1 MDPLIDLAEYLPRLG
16 QGLIVSLQ
24 LTALSVVLGYLVGL
38 AFALGVS
45 SRRPWL
51 KWPALVAVEIGRGIP
66 ALVVLYIVY
75 FGLPALG
82 MLFENFWAAVIGL
95 TFTAAA
101 YSSEMI
107 RAGIQSV
114 PAGQREAA
122 AALGLS
128 RSTSFVRVVLPQGL
142 RSSIPPL
149 MGLAIMSFQGTSL
162 AYSISVN
169 ELMSQAYQV
178 STITFQYL
186 AVYTMTGLVYAAI
199 AVPVTWLS
207 VWVEHRMARG
217 AV

>member
-1 MDPLIDLAEYLPRLG
+1 MSPLIDLAEYLPRLG
-16 QGLIVSLQ
+16 QGLVVSLQ
-24 LTALSVVLGYLVGL
+24 LTALSVVFGYLIGL
-38 AFALGVS
+38 VFALGVS
-45 SRRPWL
+45 SRHPLL
-51 KWPALVAVEIGRGIP
+51 KWTALIAVEIGRGIP

-82 MLFENFWAAVIGL
+82 VLFENFWAAVVGL

-114 PAGQREAA
+114 PAGQREAS

-128 RSTSFVRVVLPQGL
+128 RTVSFIRIVLPQGL

-186 AVYTMTGLVYAAI
+186 AVYTITGLIYAAI
-199 AVPVTWLS
+199 AVPSTWLS

>member
-1 MDPLIDLAEYLPRLG
+1 MDLAEYLPRLG
-16 QGLIVSLQ
+16 QGLVVSLQ
-24 LTALSVVLGYLVGL
+24 LTVLSVVFGYLIGL
-38 AFALGVS
+38 VFALGVS

-51 KWPALVAVEIGRGIP
+51 KWPALVLVEIGRGIP

-82 MLFENFWAAVIGL
+82 VLFENFWAAVIGL
-95 TFTAAA
+95 TFTVAA
-101 YSSEMI
+101 YSSEML

-114 PAGQREAA
+114 PTGQREAA
-122 AALGLS
+122 SALGLAPM
-128 RSTSFVRVVLPQGL
+128 TSFVRIVLPQGL

-149 MGLAIMSFQGTSL
+149 MGLAIMSFQSTSL

-186 AVYTMTGLVYAAI
+186 AVYTITGLIYAAI
-199 AVPVTWLS
+199 AVPATWLS
-207 VWVEHRMARG
+207 VWVEHRLARG

>member
-1 MDPLIDLAEYLPRLG
+1 MIDLAVYLPRLG

-24 LTALSVVLGYLVGL
+24 LTALSVVLGYLIGL
-38 AFALGVS
+38 LFALGVS
-45 SRRPWL
+45 ARRGWVR
-51 KWPALVAVEIGRGIP
+51 WPCLVLVGVGRGIP

-82 MLFENFWAAVIGL
+82 VLFENFWAAVIGL

-107 RAGIQSV
+107 RSGIQSV
-114 PAGQREAA
+114 PTGQREAS

-128 RSTSFVRVVLPQGL
+128 RTTTFVRVVLPQGM
-142 RSSIPPL
+142 RASIPAL

-186 AVYTMTGLVYAAI
+186 WVYALTGLIYAAI
-199 AVPVTWLS
+199 AVPATWLS
-207 VWVEHRMARG
+207 VWVERRLNRG
-217 AV
+217 YA

>member
-1 MDPLIDLAEYLPRLG
+1 MDLVEYLPRLG
-16 QGLIVSLQ
+16 QGLVVSLQ
-24 LTALSVVLGYLVGL
+24 LTALSVVFGYVIGLV
-38 AFALGVS
+38 FALGVS

-51 KWPALVAVEIGRGIP
+51 KWPALVAVEVGRGIP

-82 MLFENFWAAVIGL
+82 VLFENFWAAVIGL

-122 AALGLS
+122 SALGLS
-128 RSTSFVRVVLPQGL
+128 RMTSFVRIVLPQGL
-142 RSSIPPL
+142 RSSIPAL
-149 MGLAIMSFQGTSL
+149 MGLAIMSFQATSL

-178 STITFQYL
+178 ATITFQYL
-186 AVYTMTGLVYAAI
+186 AVYTVTGLVYAAI
-199 AVPVTWLS
+199 AVPATWFS
-207 VWVEHRMARG
+207 VWVEHRLARG